1 MKDMLKI
8 ASGFQYSVNIAFDL
22 YNDEKLKNYIPTKNA
37 LDFIAEIIA
46 STDVSAKDR
55 ARVLI
60 GAYGRG
66 KSHIVLNI
74 VSLLMQRDKH
84 LFQNIWQADTE
95 HKLSAIVNRYYENC
109 NKLLPVI
116 ISGSN
121 TSLTQAFIISL
132 QRALQDNQLLDV
144 MPETNYQAAAKC
156 IERWEHE
163 YPDVYGRLAEAVD
176 MPVTE
181 FTAALQNYDIGAYK
195 QFEQIYPALTA
206 GSMFNPFLG
215 FDVVELYES
224 VAKAIAAKG
233 YGGIFV
239 VYDEFSKYL
248 EANIKEAT
256 VSDTKM
262 LQDFAE
268 KCNRS
273 GELQMHLLLICH
285 KEIANYI
292 NKLPKEK
299 TDGWRGVSERF
310 KHIQLTNNFAQ
321 IYEVVSKVIKK
332 DQAKWAKFLLAHKDL
347 FQGWQD
353 KYGKSRMFADV
364 DDKELCQVFECC
376 YPLHPVSLF
385 LLPRL
390 SEKIAQN
397 ERTLFTFLS
406 AEGRFTMSAFIAQQP
421 ADEEAFILPDL
432 IYDYFQPLMQ
442 KEFYTG
448 DIHQQY
454 VLVSAAVQDLSD
466 DSVETKLIKTIALIY
481 IVGEFEKLSPKA
493 DVLLD
498 IYGNLYGYDVVEK
511 ALLNLEKNN
520 LMVRLRRNNGFLRLK
535 ESSGVDVWQKIHDGV
550 AAAGQRYSAKEILNS
565 MNFERY
571 VYPSR
576 YNDEKEMTRYFQFEF
591 IDGDEIADNNG
602 LAAKSGRIHADGI
615 IYGVLPRDEEQ
626 LAKIRSILPSAEDEK
641 IIFVLPK
648 EYSDISRSVR
658 ELEAVAQL
666 RAEAAN
672 DKVLCSEYGI
682 IYDDLYEVADDYIK
696 GFVRPEAGTAD
707 YFYQGVKKQFFRKSQ
722 LSEFLSQIMDKLYA
736 DTPVINNEVVN
747 KDEITSVA
755 ITSRSKV
762 IAGLLRSEL
771 EYDLGLKGSGQDMAI
786 MRSTLLRTG
795 VLQQDNVQAI
805 SLNLSPRQ
813 NIALANVLQRI
824 KNMLWDELGSE
835 KMCMAKVYDYLINPA
850 YHVGMRR
857 GIIPIYLAA
866 VLHGIKK
873 GLVFSNS
880 FGEVSLDAELLHQI
894 NIAPENFFVEKIN
907 WNEAKEKYLYHLE
920 KLFADYMEYDA
931 QDAGAANYNQVYMAM
946 ERWYRAL
953 PRYSKEITC
962 YLDGRPLE
970 REMKKFINIFRN
982 RRNSAREA
990 LFIAMPAIWNISENY
1005 AQLSHNIM
1013 YTKKMYD
1020 EASMVLLQ
1028 YLGDFL
1034 RRNFLAGANPRA
1046 TTVSVLKNWLDGL
1059 PAGIMQEAFADNTD
1073 RFLQIIQ
1080 EASADEQELIQKM
1093 SSLLVGLRVEDWSF
1107 DEVAAFKAKVM
1118 KHKEAAENYHAD
1130 IVPDVGCQ
1138 ADFIADVNARE
1149 GYEIK
1154 ICDEQGI
1161 CSIKRFDKI
1170 VYAPRGKRVLN
1181 ALNARLNEA
1190 GQGLTMAEKRQ
1201 IVMELLSGLL

>member
-22 YNDEKLKNYIPTKNA
+22 YNDEKLKNYIPTKSA
-37 LDFIAEIIA
+37 LDFMAEMIV
-46 STDVSAKDR
+46 STDMSARDR
-55 ARVLI
+55 ARVLV

-66 KSHIVLNI
+66 KSHMVLNI
-74 VSLLMQRDKH
+74 VSLLMQREKD
-84 LFQNIWQADTE
+84 LFHNIWQADTE
-95 HKLSAIVNRYYENC
+95 HVLSAIVNRYYDNC

-132 QRALQDNQLLDV
+132 QRTLQDNELLDV
-144 MPETNYQAAAKC
+144 MPDTNYQAAAKC
-156 IERWEHE
+156 IERWKQE
-163 YPDVYGRLAEAVD
+163 YPDVYGRFAEAVD
-176 MPVTE
+176 MPITE
-181 FTAALQNYDIGAYK
+181 FIAALHNYDIGAYK

-248 EANIKEAT
+248 EANIKDAT

-273 GELQMHLLLICH
+273 GALQMHLLLICH

-321 IYEVVSKVIKK
+321 TYEVVSKVIKK
-332 DQAKWAKFLLAHKDL
+332 DQVQWERFLLAHNDL

-353 KYGKSRMFADV
+353 KYGKSRMFSDV
-364 DDKELCQVFECC
+364 NDKELCHVFEHC

-421 ADEEAFILPDL
+421 ADGEAFILPDL

-466 DSVETKLIKTIALIY
+466 DSVEIKLIKTIALIY
-481 IVGEFEKLSPKA
+481 MVGEFEKLSPKA

-498 IYGNLYGYDVVEK
+498 IYGNLYGYDVVEN

-550 AAAGQRYSAKEILNS
+550 AAGKRYSAKEIFNS
-565 MNFERY
+565 MNFDRY

-602 LAAKSGRIHADGI
+602 LAAKSGMIHADGI
-615 IYGVLPRDEEQ
+615 IYGVLPCDEEQ
-626 LAKIRSILPSAEDEK
+626 LAKIRSILPSVEDDK

-648 EYSDISRSVR
+648 AYSDISRSVK
-658 ELEAVAQL
+658 ELEVVAQL

-682 IYDDLYEVADDYIK
+682 IYDDLYEVANDYIK
-696 GFVRPEAGTAD
+696 GFVRPEEGKAD
-707 YFYQGVKKQFFRKSQ
+707 YFYQGEKKHFFRKSQ
-722 LSEFLSQIMDKLYA
+722 LSEFLSRIMDKLYA

-747 KDEITSVA
+747 KDEITSMAV
-755 ITSRSKV
+755 TSRSKV

-795 VLQQDNVQAI
+795 VLQQDNVQ
-805 SLNLSPRQ
+805 SVCLNLSPST
-813 NIALANVLQRI
+813 NTALANVLQKI
-824 KNMLWDELGSE
+824 KKMLWDELGSK
-835 KMCMAKVYDYLINPA
+835 KMCLTEVYDYLITPK

-857 GIIPIYLAA
+857 GIIPIYMAT

-873 GLVFSNS
+873 GLVFSNN
-880 FGEVSLDAELLHQI
+880 FGEVILDAELLHQI

-907 WNEAKEKYLYHLE
+907 WNEAKENYLYHLE

-931 QDAGAANYNQVYMAM
+931 QDAGTANYNQVYIAM

-953 PRYSKEITC
+953 PRYSKEFTC

-990 LFIAMPAIWNISENY
+990 LFVAMPAIWDIGEDY
-1005 AQLSHNIM
+1005 AQLSQNIM
-1013 YTKKMYD
+1013 YAKKLYD
-1020 EASMVLLQ
+1020 EARMVLLQ

-1034 RRNFLAGANPRA
+1034 CRNFRAEANPRA

-1059 PAGIMQEAFADNTD
+1059 PAGIMQQVFTDNTD
-1073 RFLQIIQ
+1073 KFLQIIN
-1080 EASADEQELIQKM
+1080 ESSADEQELIQKM
-1093 SSLLVGLRVEDWSF
+1093 SSLLVGLRVDDWSF
-1107 DEVAAFKAKVM
+1107 GEVETFKAKVM
-1118 KHKEAAENYHAD
+1118 KHKETAENYHAD
-1130 IVPDVGCQ
+1130 FVPDAGGQ
-1138 ADFIADVNARE
+1138 AELIADANIRE

-1154 ICDEQGI
+1154 ICDEQGN
-1161 CSIKRFDKI
+1161 CSVKRFDRV

-1181 ALNARLNEA
+1181 ALNARLEEA

-1201 IVMELLSGLL
+1201 IVMELLSGLI

>member
-22 YNDEKLKNYIPTKNA
+22 YNDEKLKNYIPTKSA
-37 LDFIAEIIA
+37 LDFMAEIMA
-46 STDVSAKDR
+46 STDMSAKDR
-55 ARVLI
+55 ARVLV

-95 HKLSAIVNRYYENC
+95 HVLSAIVNRYYENC

-132 QRALQDNQLLDV
+132 QRALQDNELLDV
-144 MPETNYQAAAKC
+144 MPDTNYQAAAKC
-156 IERWEHE
+156 IERWKQE
-163 YPDVYGRLAEAVD
+163 YPEVYGRFAEAVD
-176 MPVTE
+176 MPITE
-181 FTAALQNYDIGAYK
+181 FTATLHNYDIGAYK
-195 QFEQIYPALTA
+195 QFEQLYPALTA

-224 VAKAIAAKG
+224 VAKAIASKG

-310 KHIQLTNNFAQ
+310 KHIQLANNFAQ
-321 IYEVVSKVIKK
+321 TYEVVSKVIKK
-332 DQAKWAKFLLAHKDL
+332 DKAQWEIFLLTHNGL
-347 FQGWQD
+347 FKGWQD
-353 KYGKSRMFADV
+353 KYGKSRMFSDV
-364 DDKELCQVFECC
+364 NAKELCHVFKHC

-466 DSVETKLIKTIALIY
+466 DSVEMKLVKTIALIY
-481 IVGEFEKLSPKA
+481 MVGEFEKLSPKA
-493 DVLLD
+493 DTLLD
-498 IYGNLYGYDVVEK
+498 IYGNSFGYDVVEK
-511 ALLNLEKNN
+511 ALQNLEKNN
-520 LMVRLRRNNGFLRLK
+520 LLVRLRRNNGFLRLK

-550 AAAGQRYSAKEILNS
+550 AAAGQRHTAKEILNR
-565 MNFERY
+565 MNFDRY
-571 VYPSR
+571 VYPAR

-591 IDGDEIADNNG
+591 IDGDEIADNTG
-602 LAAKSGRIHADGI
+602 LAVKSGMIHADGI

-626 LAKIRSILPSAEDEK
+626 LAEIRSILPSAEDEK

-648 EYSDISRSVR
+648 ACSNISRSAR
-658 ELEAVAQL
+658 ELEAVAKL

-696 GFVRPEAGTAD
+696 GFVRPEEGKAD

-722 LSEFLSQIMDKLYA
+722 LSEFLSQIMDKIYA

-747 KDEITSVA
+747 KDEITSMAV
-755 ITSRSKV
+755 TSRSKV

-771 EYDLGLKGSGQDMAI
+771 EYDLGLNGSGQDMAI
-786 MRSTLLRTG
+786 MRSTLIRTG
-795 VLQQDNVQAI
+795 VLQQDNEQ
-805 SLNLSPRQ
+805 SFCLNLSPAQ
-813 NIALANVLQRI
+813 NIALANVLQKI
-824 KNMLWDELGSE
+824 KKMLWDELGSE
-835 KMCMAKVYDYLINPA
+835 KMCMAEVYDYLINPA
-850 YHVGMRR
+850 YHIGMRR
-857 GIIPIYLAA
+857 GIIPLYLAA

-880 FGEVSLDAELLHQI
+880 FGEVALDAELLHQI

-907 WNEAKEKYLYHLE
+907 WNEAKENYLHHLE
-920 KLFADYMEYDA
+920 KLFADHLDYEV
-931 QDAGAANYNQVYMAM
+931 QGAETGNYNQIYIAM

-970 REMKKFINIFRN
+970 REKKKFINIFRN

-990 LFIAMPAIWNISENY
+990 LFVALPAIWDIDEDY
-1005 AQLSHNIM
+1005 AQLSQKIM
-1013 YTKKMYD
+1013 YVKKWYD
-1020 EASMVLLQ
+1020 EARVLLLE

-1034 RRNFLAGANPRA
+1034 RRNFIVEANQRA

-1059 PAGIMQEAFADNTD
+1059 PAGIMQQAFTDNTD
-1073 RFLQIIQ
+1073 KFLQIIN
-1080 EASADEQELIQKM
+1080 ESSADEQELIQKM
-1093 SSLLVGLRVEDWSF
+1093 SSLLVGLRVDDWSF
-1107 DEVAAFKAKVM
+1107 DEVETFKAKVM
-1118 KHKEAAENYHAD
+1118 QHKETAENYHAD
-1130 IVPDVGCQ
+1130 FLLDAGYQ
-1138 ADFIADVNARE
+1138 AEFIADANVRE

-1154 ICDEQGI
+1154 ICDEQGN
-1161 CSIKRFDKI
+1161 CSIKRFDR
-1170 VYAPRGKRVLN
+1170 VAYAPRGKRVLN
-1181 ALNARLNEA
+1181 ALNARLDEA

-1201 IVMELLSGLL
+1201 IVMELLSGLI